1 MVAFVLRSVLMPL
14 LVLALDA
21 ALLALGLGSLSALR
35 DPRAIAL
42 LAIWGAGGI
51 VLAWQRPVKNHDA
64 KQARPD
70 PRSMLVLFFV
80 PLLAPPLGAFAAR
93 EHWAMLASARAVS
106 WIAIGIV
113 AAGLALRIAAMLRL
127 RHRFSPVLAVQHDH
141 ELETEGPYAW
151 VRHPGYLGALLSCF
165 GGALAFG
172 SAAALPLVA
181 LMLWAQLTRVRREE
195 RLLATHFGEAWRAY
209 AARTGALLPML
220 GRVRAPETAGDA

>member
-1 MVAFVLRSVLMPL
+1 MVSVAVRRVLMPL

-21 ALLALGLGSLSALR
+21 ALLAWGRGSLSALR

-51 VLAWQRPVKNHDA
+51 VLAWRRPVKDHDA
-64 KQARPD
+64 AHARPD

-80 PLLAPPLGAFAAR
+80 PLLAPPLGALAAR
-93 EHWAMLASARAVS
+93 LRWAMLPSEQAVS
-106 WIAIGIV
+106 WIAIAIV
-113 AAGLALRIAAMLRL
+113 AAGLALRVAAMLRL

-165 GGALAFG
+165 GGVLAFG

-195 RLLATHFGEAWRAY
+195 RLLATHFGDAWHAY

-220 GRVRAPETAGDA
+220 GRTRQPETAGDA